1 MFQWEFWALM
11 RISARGIMQ
20 SQDSVQDLKFGKTHS
35 KHGGMKPTSY
45 NFVSAKFSEMFVI

>member
-1 MFQWEFWALM
+1 M